1 MRRSEPDADEEF
13 AGSNISQAGGG
24 RRRAVSIG
32 ELQIDGAKIVE
43 RRSSEKKIGFEQ
55 IRTIALSTFGSFLR
69 NKVILLFCSLFVC
82 IVLLMMTPLLAY
94 RTATNAANATQ
105 MQGFVLNEVS
115 AVISMVSAFGSLL
128 AAWAAADSVAG
139 EMKSGTILA
148 VMARPLRRWE
158 FLAGK
163 YLGVMMLMAIYVLAM
178 LGVTFFLA
186 WVGGQSFHASL
197 WTLVVYPMVRYAMW
211 AAMAMFLVTMLH
223 PILVMGLVVILATL
237 IEVFGSTTNHIPKW
251 VRLPV
256 HFALPLTSVLSEERF
271 LVITRASV
279 RPFPWTYHLT
289 ALAYGL
295 DYALVFFM
303 LAVFV
308 FQRRSLS
315 RE

>member
-1 MRRSEPDADEEF
+1 MTTGEE
-13 AGSNISQAGGG
+13 
-24 RRRAVSIG
+24 
-32 ELQIDGAKIVE
+32 QIDGAKIAE
-43 RRSSEKKIGFEQ
+43 KKISEKKIGFEQ

-69 NKVILLFCSLFVC
+69 NKVILLFCSLFLC
-82 IVLLMMTPLLAY
+82 LVLLMLTPLLGF
-94 RTATNAANATQ
+94 RKMTNAANAQQ
-105 MQGFVLNEVS
+105 MQGLILNELA
-115 AVISMVSAFGSLL
+115 AVISTVSAYGSLL

-163 YLGVMMLMAIYVLAM
+163 YLGVMMLMAVYVLAM
-178 LGVTFFLA
+178 LGVTFLLA
-186 WVGGQSFHASL
+186 WLGGQSFHASL

-211 AAMAMFLVTMLH
+211 AAIAMFLVTMLH
-223 PILVMGLVVILATL
+223 PILVMGLIVILATL
-237 IEVFGSTTNHIPKW
+237 IEVFGSTTNHIPNW

-256 HFALPLTSVLSEERF
+256 HFVLPLTGVLSEERF

-279 RPFPWTYHLT
+279 RPFPWTYHMT

-315 RE
+315 RD